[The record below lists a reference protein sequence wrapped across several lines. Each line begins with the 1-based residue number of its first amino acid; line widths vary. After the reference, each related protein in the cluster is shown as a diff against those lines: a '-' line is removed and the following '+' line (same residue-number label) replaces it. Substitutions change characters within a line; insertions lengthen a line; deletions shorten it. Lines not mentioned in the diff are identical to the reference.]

1 MTSFSKNS
9 SINNLLIS
17 NNPVLTE
24 EIKNILINSFS
35 GFALDVGEGFLEFET
50 ISELLLSRDLGLG
63 ILIIST
69 EGKKVYLTED
79 QENTI
84 MDLEMYFTGEDDG
97 SPVPE
102 LEYYTADGQRIED
115 IYLTAK
121 ISGDIVGQRD
131 AALKWIDCFSSC
143 EFQKRLLDGTLPDFE
158 IDTENPAPLER
169 SCYGPCH
176 LMTEEDHDNKEFNQG
191 YLKRHLLR
199 YISVDDFKMTYYEEF
214 RQKMSIEE
222 TMNQIELEAESKV
235 IQGYKTGEITLPNVS
250 DDGSATLKD
259 PNKQMNFLQNIM
271 AEGAKKFEAAAGR
284 PMSYSE
290 MRQMF
295 G

>member
-35 GFALDVGEGFLEFET
+35 GFALDVGTEFLEFET

-63 ILIIST
+63 VLIIST

-84 MDLEMYFTGEDDG
+84 MNLEMYFTGEDDG

-102 LEYYTADGQRIED
+102 LEYYTADGKCIED
-115 IYLTAK
+115 LYLTAK
-121 ISGDIVGQRD
+121 NTGDIVGQRE
-131 AALKWIDCFSSC
+131 AALKWIQCFSSC
-143 EFQKRLLDGTLPDFE
+143 EFQKRLLDGTLPEFE
-158 IDTENPAPLER
+158 RDTENSAPLER
-169 SCYGPCH
+169 SNQGLCR
-176 LMTEEDHDNKEFNQG
+176 LMTQDEHDNKEFNQG

-199 YISVDDFKMTYYEEF
+199 YISVENFKMTYYEEF

-222 TMNQIELEAESKV
+222 TMKQIELEAEAKV
-235 IQGYKTGEITLPNVS
+235 IKGYKTGEITLPNVS

-259 PNKQMNFLQNIM
+259 PNKQINFLQNIM
-271 AEGAKKFEAAAGR
+271 AEGAKKFEAASGR
-284 PMSYSE
+284 PITYSE